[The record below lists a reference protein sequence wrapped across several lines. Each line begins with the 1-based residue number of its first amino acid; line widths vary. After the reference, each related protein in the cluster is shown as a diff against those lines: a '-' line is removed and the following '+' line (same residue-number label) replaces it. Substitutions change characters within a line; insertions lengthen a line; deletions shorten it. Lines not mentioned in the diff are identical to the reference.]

1 MANRLVLHPP
11 PVEDVIKQIKE
22 EMGEDGQNLPAWAE
36 AKLRASV
43 EESCEQALLFRR
55 DRAKAFENFL
65 HRISVTE
72 TQKPEVLT
80 LRRIWIFLRIVWRRI
95 ESAYPDP
102 AATPS
107 RLNWRTAWGLS
118 GHFAQNS
125 NFSARGPM
133 TEEEL
138 TLHRRL
144 PDRSLEREATC
155 EAGC

>member
-22 EMGEDGQNLPAWAE
+22 KMGEDGQNLPAWAE
-36 AKLRASV
+36 AKLRASI
-43 EESCEQALLFRR
+43 EESRERALLFRR
-55 DRAKAFENFL
+55 DPAQSFENFL

-72 TQKPEVLT
+72 TQKREVPY
-80 LRRIWIFLRIVWRRI
+80 LRRIWIFLCIVWRRI

-125 NFSARGPM
+125 SSQRGSSQREGAK
-133 TEEEL
+133 TQEE
-138 TLHRRL
+138 RK
-144 PDRSLEREATC
+144 
-155 EAGC
+155 

>member
-1 MANRLVLHPP
+1 MSDSQEGVMANRLVLHPP

-125 NFSARGPM
+125 
-133 TEEEL
+133 
-138 TLHRRL
+138 
-144 PDRSLEREATC
+144 
-155 EAGC
+155 